1 MYYTSHRWRPSVV
14 YRSSF
19 CASRSGDGVD
29 AETVCVTPRRAK
41 FHATPDDEHTR
52 YESSLHSLTHAMDK
66 CRDAARAGDLQE
78 LKRLHE
84 AGVPWDFWT
93 CVAAAEG
100 GHLSCLQYAHEN
112 GCDWNSLVCEHAID
126 GPPGG
131 TGGHMNCLTYAV
143 SNGCRIDELT
153 CAAAAEGGHLE
164 CLRFLHE
171 NECPWD
177 DRTTYAAARHEH
189 PECLKFAFEN
199 GCPLP
204 AAEDERVQLE
214 LKPGIV
220 TTIRFGK
227 V

>member
-1 MYYTSHRWRPSVV
+1 MRLCHSPPREI
-14 YRSSF
+14 
-19 CASRSGDGVD
+19 SRDPGRRTYAVR
-29 AETVCVTPRRAK
+29 VVTPLSDARHGQVSRRGQSGG
-41 FHATPDDEHTR
+41 PTR
-52 YESSLHSLTHAMDK
+52 TQTAP
-66 CRDAARAGDLQE
+66 Q
-78 LKRLHE
+78 

-143 SNGCRIDELT
+143 SNGCPIDALT

-177 DRTTYAAARHEH
+177 DRTTYAAVRHEH

-204 AAEDERVQLE
+204 AAEDERVQME

-220 TTIRFGK
+220 STIRFGK

>member
-1 MYYTSHRWRPSVV
+1 M
-14 YRSSF
+14 
-19 CASRSGDGVD
+19 D

-52 YESSLHSLTHAMDK
+52 YESSLHSLTHAMECR

-131 TGGHMNCLTYAV
+131 TGGGHMDCLTYAV
-143 SNGCRIDELT
+143 SNGCPIDALT

-177 DRTTYAAARHEH
+177 DRTTYAAALHEH

-199 GCPLP
+199 GCPLHTVFG
-204 AAEDERVQLE
+204 DDKRVQME
-214 LKPGIV
+214 LKPGMATI
-220 TTIRFGK
+220 TIRFGK
-227 V
+227 L